1 MKNKTNHYPTAAA
14 AAIILAA
21 FNLNVSDGPTARY
34 FAIACVVIGVVLM
47 IAGFIRAALISAGD
61 ATTDEHPKETARH
74 TDHQTPILPMTADVA
89 ERNVLQAIRRKL
101 TEYEDMGDV
110 GMWKSRWYGEDLG
123 VFGYEC
129 ELDAVRKNMKDV
141 GLDTNGNYNFCIVFT
156 DVEDKFRTDR
166 ARERHFSTYF
176 NEKCNEIIKRSLRV
190 GLEESLEQ
198 VLVLSDQMLEELGV
212 RLDKKYIALKL
223 REVELRYR
231 MARLK
236 EEEKLKDQEERK
248 AQREYEQA
256 LKEAE
261 KREAE
266 IRKEIDERRG
276 EVAGASSYPV
286 RQELCA
292 RISELEAKLQ
302 EALDLKQRAMSMAQQ
317 TRSGYVYVI
326 SNVRSFGEGVYKIGM
341 TRRLDPMDRVRELG
355 DASVP
360 FPFDVH
366 YLIYT
371 DDAPKLE
378 AELHQ
383 RFADQKMNTDNYRK
397 EFFRVPLEDV
407 VTALK
412 ELEVIQQE

>member
-74 TDHQTPILPMTADVA
+74 TEHQTPILPMTADVA
-89 ERNVLQAIRRKL
+89 ERNVLNAIRRKI

-110 GMWKSRWYGEDLG
+110 GMWKSRWYGKDLG

-129 ELDAVRKNMKDV
+129 ELDAVRKNIKED
-141 GLDTNGNYNFCIVFT
+141 GTDYNGEYNFCTVLTEVPKRFST
-156 DVEDKFRTDR
+156 EHG
-166 ARERHFSTYF
+166 RERHFSSYF

-198 VLVLSDQMLEELGV
+198 VLVLSDHMLDDLGV
-212 RLDKKYIALKL
+212 RLDRKYIALKL

-236 EEEKLKDQEERK
+236 EEEKQKDQEERK

-292 RISELEAKLQ
+292 RIAELEAKLQ
-302 EALDLKQRAMSMAQQ
+302 EALDMKQRAMSMAQQ

-383 RFADQKMNTDNYRK
+383 RFAEHKMNTDNYRK
-397 EFFRVPLEDV
+397 EFFRVSLEDV

>member
-1 MKNKTNHYPTAAA
+1 MNNKTNPYPTAAA

-21 FNLNVSDGPTARY
+21 FNLNVSDSPTVKY
-34 FAIACVVIGVVLM
+34 FAIACAVLGVVLM
-47 IAGFIRAALISAGD
+47 IAGIIRAARISARN
-61 ATTDEHPKETARH
+61 ATSDDSPTKTPRH
-74 TDHQTPILPMTADVA
+74 ADRQTPILPMSADVA

-156 DVEDKFRTDR
+156 DVDDKFRTDR
-166 ARERHFSTYF
+166 ARERHFSDYF
-176 NEKCNEIIKRSLRV
+176 NEKCNEIIKKSLRV

-198 VLVLSDQMLEELGV
+198 VLVLSDYMLDELGV
-212 RLDKKYIALKL
+212 RLDRKYIALKL
-223 REVELRYR
+223 REVEIRDR
-231 MARLK
+231 IARLK
-236 EEEKLKDQEERK
+236 EEEKQKDQEERK

-266 IRKEIDERRG
+266 IRKEIDEHRG
-276 EVAGASSYPV
+276 EVAAASSYPV

-292 RISELEAKLQ
+292 RIADLEAKLQ
-302 EALDLKQRAMSMAQQ
+302 EALELKQRAMSMAQQ

-326 SNVRSFGEGVYKIGM
+326 SNVRSFGDGVYKIGM

-383 RFADQKMNTDNYRK
+383 RFAEHKMNADNYRK
-397 EFFRVPLEDV
+397 EFFKVPLSDIETV
-407 VTALK
+407 LK
-412 ELEVIQQE
+412 ELAVIQS